1 MTIISIKFKI
11 IILMILGSIPLLYFP
26 TQETFEKEVALK
38 NGQAVKLEL
47 KFADEINIKTWNKQQ
62 LYIKATV
69 KHNFKEKLNYQLL
82 EFNETDE
89 VEIEEKIKNFE
100 ERKNI
105 NIGGKS
111 KEHNR
116 NCIEIDIDYEVYL
129 PANVELVIN
138 SISGNIDVKSM
149 NNSLTLETITGFVDV
164 SIDPSKK
171 YDLKC
176 STISGSIYSNLN
188 FDSNGNIKA
197 DIVGSKLNTRLNGG
211 GKTLRIKSISGDLYI
226 RKR

>member
-1 MTIISIKFKI
+1 
-11 IILMILGSIPLLYFP
+11 MILGSIPLLYFP

-38 NGQAVKLEL
+38 NGQAVKLDL
-47 KFADEINIKTWNKQQ
+47 KFADEINIKTLDKQQ

-149 NNSLTLETITGFVDV
+149 NNSLTLETISGFVDV

>member
-149 NNSLTLETITGFVDV
+149 NNSLTLETISGFVDV

>member
-1 MTIISIKFKI
+1 MAIINIKFKL

-47 KFADEINIKTWNKQQ
+47 KFADDINIKTWNKQQ

-69 KHNFKEKLNYQLL
+69 KHNFKEKLDYQLL
-82 EFNETDE
+82 EFNENNE
-89 VEIEEKIKNFE
+89 VEIEEKIKNLE
-100 ERKNI
+100 KKKNI
-105 NIGGKS
+105 NIGGKD
-111 KEHNR
+111 KDR
-116 NCIEIDIDYEVYL
+116 NCIELDIDYEVYL

-138 SISGNIDVKSM
+138 SISGNIDVKNM
-149 NNSLTLETITGFVDV
+149 NNSLTLETISGFVDV
-164 SIDPSKK
+164 AVDPTKK

-176 STISGSIYSNLN
+176 STISGSIYSDLK
-188 FDSNGNIKA
+188 FDSDGNIKA
-197 DIVGSKLNTRLNGG
+197 DIVGSKLNTSLNGG
-211 GKTLRIKSISGDLYI
+211 GKKLKLKTISGDLYI